1 MESPMLT
8 RIKPAKQ
15 EEPSYAQVLTQF
27 LLLGVAGVAAIIT
40 VFMVIAKLG

>member
-27 LLLGVAGVAAIIT
+27 LLLGVAGVAAIII
-40 VFMVIAKLG
+40 VFMVIAKFG

>member
-27 LLLGVAGVAAIIT
+27 LLLGVAGVAGIIT
-40 VFMVIAKLG
+40 IFIIIAKFG